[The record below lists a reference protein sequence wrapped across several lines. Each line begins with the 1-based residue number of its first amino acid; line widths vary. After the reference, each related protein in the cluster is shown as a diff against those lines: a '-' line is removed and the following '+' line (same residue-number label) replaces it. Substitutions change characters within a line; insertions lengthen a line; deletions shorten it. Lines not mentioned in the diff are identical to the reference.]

1 MCASR
6 GWSVE
11 ASAFV
16 IILAPRK
23 LRDKA
28 LALRRRVVSKE
39 GMRMSNFYYN
49 IQELQSRVPNSV
61 WGKYSSEWSK
71 SCLGGVI
78 LNGAALQAE

>member
-1 MCASR
+1 
-6 GWSVE
+6 
-11 ASAFV
+11 
-16 IILAPRK
+16 
-23 LRDKA
+23 
-28 LALRRRVVSKE
+28 
-39 GMRMSNFYYN
+39 MSNFYYN